1 MWHFYRVTQKNKTP
15 KICGTLFFE
24 PTLIQGPAETVEHP
38 LHTFFVQPTLEVLL
52 TCVETRT
59 LASSTVTRSGIG
71 WAFFLL
77 TYPFEWK
84 NSCGTN

>member
-1 MWHFYRVTQKNKTP
+1 MWHFYRVTPKNKTP

-52 TCVETRT
+52 TCVETP
-59 LASSTVTRSGIG
+59 
-71 WAFFLL
+71 AFNF
-77 TYPFEWK
+77 
-84 NSCGTN
+84 